1 MSTSPHAGASRE
13 TFASR
18 FGVVMT
24 MVGVALGLGNVWR
37 FPYLVG
43 EYGGSAFV
51 AFYLMVVLVIGI
63 PGLMA
68 EWALGRA
75 TRRGAVGAYA
85 ETGLPLGRQLGW
97 FLFGVV
103 VCAMAYYTNVVGWV
117 LFFGVA
123 RLAGLVGVEID
134 AAAVLPPAAGLSR
147 TSFVLQ
153 LACSAVVVLTC
164 GIVLVKGLRRGIERV
179 SSWIIPT
186 LFVIL
191 GALIVRSVTL
201 PGAGEGLRWYLGRFA
216 LSDLTPAVM
225 AAALGH
231 VVFTLSL
238 GGTFMVTYGSYLGE
252 KGDLAPNAAWTVAG
266 DTISGLLAGVA
277 VFPAVFALS
286 LEPTSGPSLIFET
299 LPRVFDAMPAGSLFG
314 PLFFVGLFGAAYLSN
329 VAALEVLVAGLTDN
343 TRWSR
348 TRAVW
353 VMAPVV
359 WLVATIP
366 MVNME
371 VFGPWDLTFGSGMQ
385 TFGALCAVLVAGWA
399 LDRGTLL
406 RQLARADGRPRHLLV
421 FWVRFVIPLGILAVG
436 VWWALTEL
444 LGVVRGV

>member
-1 MSTSPHAGASRE
+1 
-13 TFASR
+13 
-18 FGVVMT
+18 
-24 MVGVALGLGNVWR
+24 
-37 FPYLVG
+37 
-43 EYGGSAFV
+43 
-51 AFYLMVVLVIGI
+51 
-63 PGLMA
+63 
-68 EWALGRA
+68 
-75 TRRGAVGAYA
+75 
-85 ETGLPLGRQLGW
+85 
-97 FLFGVV
+97 
-103 VCAMAYYTNVVGWV
+103 
-117 LFFGVA
+117 
-123 RLAGLVGVEID
+123 
-134 AAAVLPPAAGLSR
+134 
-147 TSFVLQ
+147 VLQ